1 VKRLKITIKSG
12 PLYWQA
18 TVFATPTGKLIY
30 QSLPLKGKA
39 SRWGQ
44 EIYFAVPVAADLE
57 TDALELVAKGDLG
70 YWPGG
75 RAFCIFFGPTPISG
89 GNEIRPA
96 GAVNVFGRIEGDLS
110 DLNKV
115 KDGDEVTVEKSWPN
129 L

>member
-1 VKRLKITIKSG
+1 MKITIKSG
-12 PLYWQA
+12 PLSWRA
-18 TVFATPTGKLIY
+18 TIFATPTGKLIY

-70 YWPGG
+70 YWPSG

-89 GNEIRPA
+89 RNEIRPA
-96 GAVNVFGRIEGDLS
+96 SAVNVFGRIKGDLS